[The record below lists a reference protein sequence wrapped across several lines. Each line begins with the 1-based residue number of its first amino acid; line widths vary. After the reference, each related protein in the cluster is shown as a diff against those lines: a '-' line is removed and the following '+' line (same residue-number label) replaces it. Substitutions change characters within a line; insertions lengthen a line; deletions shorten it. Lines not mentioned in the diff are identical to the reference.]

1 MMLNRK
7 DFEIMNAFST
17 SELIGTAIFAL
28 ILAILAYRII
38 RGMPKMAG
46 NITAFRKRTLVW
58 TQVALVLT
66 VLQLNFKAGDWRFA
80 IILGLIV
87 LFTGSVWGAARY
99 YDMRR
104 PPEADSSGQDTP
116 GE

>member
-1 MMLNRK
+1 
-7 DFEIMNAFST
+7 MNIFTT
-17 SELIGTAIFAL
+17 SELLGTAIFAL

-38 RGMPKMAG
+38 RGMPTMAG
-46 NITAFRKRTLVW
+46 DIGALRKRTLVW

-87 LFTGSVWGAARY
+87 LFTSSVWLAARH
-99 YDMRR
+99 YDLLR
-104 PPEADSSGQDTP
+104 PLDPEQTKDDKL
-116 GE
+116 E

>member
-1 MMLNRK
+1 MNGLTTG
-7 DFEIMNAFST
+7 EIA
-17 SELIGTAIFAL
+17 GTVIFAL

-46 NITAFRKRTLVW
+46 ELTAFRKRTLVW

-66 VLQLNFKAGDWRFA
+66 VLQLNFKAGDWRFG

-87 LFTGSVWGAARY
+87 LFTGSIWLSARRYDNARQAESAA
-99 YDMRR
+99 
-104 PPEADSSGQDTP
+104 EQQDSTR
-116 GE
+116 E

>member
-1 MMLNRK
+1 MLNRK
-7 DFEIMNAFST
+7 DFEKMNAFST
-17 SELIGTAIFAL
+17 SEIIGTAIFAL

-38 RGMPKMAG
+38 RGMPTMAG

-87 LFTGSVWGAARY
+87 LFTGSVWWAARY

-104 PPEADSSGQDTP
+104 PAEAEPAQQENPE
-116 GE
+116 E

>member
-1 MMLNRK
+1 
-7 DFEIMNAFST
+7 MNAFT
-17 SELIGTAIFAL
+17 NSELIGTIIFAL
-28 ILAILAYRII
+28 ILALLAYRII
-38 RGMPKMAG
+38 RGMPAMEG

-87 LFTGSVWGAARY
+87 LFTGSIWWAARH
-99 YDMRR
+99 YDMLR
-104 PPEADSSGQDTP
+104 PAESEPAVKESSEEQ
-116 GE
+116 

>member
-1 MMLNRK
+1 MITRK
-7 DFEIMNAFST
+7 DFETMNGLTTGEIA
-17 SELIGTAIFAL
+17 GTAVFAL

-46 NITAFRKRTLVW
+46 ELAAFRKRTLVW

-66 VLQLNFKAGDWRFA
+66 VLQLNFKAGDWRFG

-87 LFTGSVWGAARY
+87 LFTGSIWLSARRYDNARLADAAA
-99 YDMRR
+99 
-104 PPEADSSGQDTP
+104 EQQESTK
-116 GE
+116 E

>member
-1 MMLNRK
+1 
-7 DFEIMNAFST
+7 MNVFT
-17 SELIGTAIFAL
+17 PSELAGTVIFAL
-28 ILAILAYRII
+28 ILAIIAYRVI
-38 RGMPKMAG
+38 RGMPNMAG

-58 TQVALVLT
+58 TQVSLVLT

-87 LFTGSVWGAARY
+87 LFTGSVWLAARH

-104 PPEADSSGQDTP
+104 PADPEIDQQDATK
-116 GE
+116 E

>member
-1 MMLNRK
+1 
-7 DFEIMNAFST
+7 MNAFT
-17 SELIGTAIFAL
+17 NSELTGTIIFAL
-28 ILAILAYRII
+28 ILAVLAYRII
-38 RGMPKMAG
+38 RGMPAMKG

-87 LFTGSVWGAARY
+87 LFTGSIWWAARH

-104 PPEADSSGQDTP
+104 PAESDTAVQDSSQ
-116 GE
+116 E

>member
-1 MMLNRK
+1 
-7 DFEIMNAFST
+7 MNAFT
-17 SELIGTAIFAL
+17 NSELTGTIIFAL

-38 RGMPKMAG
+38 RGMPAMEG

-87 LFTGSVWGAARY
+87 LFTGSIWWAARR

-104 PPEADSSGQDTP
+104 PADRELSNQDSP
-116 GE
+116 QE

>member
-1 MMLNRK
+1 
-7 DFEIMNAFST
+7 MNAFT
-17 SELIGTAIFAL
+17 SSEFIGTIIFAV
-28 ILAILAYRII
+28 ILAVLAYRII

-46 NITAFRKRTLVW
+46 DITVFRKRTLVW

-87 LFTGSVWGAARY
+87 LFTGSIWLSARHYDLLRPAASGA
-99 YDMRR
+99 
-104 PPEADSSGQDTP
+104 PGQNT
-116 GE
+116 GTE

>member
-1 MMLNRK
+1 MNGLTTG
-7 DFEIMNAFST
+7 EIA
-17 SELIGTAIFAL
+17 GTVIFAL

-46 NITAFRKRTLVW
+46 ELTAFRKRTLVW

-66 VLQLNFKAGDWRFA
+66 VLQLNFKAGDWRFG

-87 LFTGSVWGAARY
+87 LFTGSIWLSARRYDNARQAESAA
-99 YDMRR
+99 
-104 PPEADSSGQDTP
+104 EQQDNTR
-116 GE
+116 E